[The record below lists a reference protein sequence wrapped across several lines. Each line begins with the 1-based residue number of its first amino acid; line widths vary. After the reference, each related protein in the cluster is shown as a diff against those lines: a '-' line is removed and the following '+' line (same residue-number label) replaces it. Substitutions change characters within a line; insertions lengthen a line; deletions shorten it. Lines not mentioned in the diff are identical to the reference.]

1 VVIVTGSTQIRPQ
14 NLTEAIDLCLEHV
27 RRSRGEPGC
36 TSHAVHQDAEDP
48 CRVFFFEQWAD
59 RAALA
64 KHFAVPQSGEF
75 VAALRPLAISAP
87 EISVYDAEA
96 ITS

>member
-1 VVIVTGSTQIRPQ
+1 MMIVTGSVQIRPQ
-14 NLTEAIDLCLEHV
+14 NLAEAIAICLEHV

-36 TSHAVHQDAEDP
+36 VSHAVSQDAEDP
-48 CRVFFFEQWAD
+48 CRLFFFEQWAD

-64 KHFAVPQSGEF
+64 EHFAVPQSGEF
-75 VAALRPLAISAP
+75 VAALLRLAISAP

-96 ITS
+96 VHS